1 MLRALSKGISQLHDP
16 GTRKFV
22 WISIFAALVTFFVLW
37 SSIGYL
43 LAETAVFDTGWL
55 ESIVDFLG
63 GFATVLLTWFLFPGV
78 VTAVIGL
85 FLDKIVDAVEAL
97 HYPHLAPTDGQP
109 LVENIVGILKFFATL
124 VLVNIFVLF
133 FLFIPPLFPFVFYA
147 ANGYLLSR
155 EYFELV
161 ALRRMSHQEARALR
175 KSVSTRLLFFGAGM
189 AFMLTVPIINL
200 LVPLV
205 AAATMVHLF
214 EGWRT
219 HSSHALEK
227 NQRP

>member
-1 MLRALSKGISQLHDP
+1 MLRALSKGISQLQDP

-22 WISIFAALVTFFVLW
+22 WISIFTALITFFVLW

-43 LAETAVFDTGWL
+43 LAATAVFDIGWL
-55 ESIVDFLG
+55 ESIVDYLG
-63 GFATVLLTWFLFPGV
+63 IFATALFTWFLFPGV

-97 HYPHLAPTDGQP
+97 HYPHLAPADGQP
-109 LVENIVGILKFFATL
+109 FVESLVGILKFFATL
-124 VLVNIFVLF
+124 VLVNIVVLL

-161 ALRRMSHQEARALR
+161 ALRRMSQQEARALR
-175 KSVSTRLLFFGAGM
+175 KSVSTRLLIFGAGM

-219 HSSHALEK
+219 HPSRTLK
-227 NQRP
+227 N